1 MDGESVGC
9 YVILVLVGEFDVVK
23 CISDVDDEVFVDDRV
38 AWVLL
43 F

>member
-1 MDGESVGC
+1 MDGESVGYC
-9 YVILVLVGEFDVVK
+9 VVLVLVDEFDVVK
-23 CISDVDDEVFVDDRV
+23 CIADVDDEVFVDDEM